1 MRKSAGVVIILKNK
15 RMLLIHPT
23 NHKWTNSFSFPK
35 GGIEKDEKKIDAAI
49 RELREETSIVVN
61 KDQIIN
67 PKEPIVVKYEDRK
80 GNIYKKVYLF
90 VVNIEDVSEIGL
102 DSDVVPKELLQ
113 EEEVDWA
120 GFLDKDEAKD
130 RIFFRVKHLLKLIN

>member
-1 MRKSAGVVIILKNK
+1 MRKSAGVIIILKNK

-23 NHKWTNSFSFPK
+23 NHKWTNSLSFPK

-67 PKEPIVVKYEDRK
+67 PKEPIVVEYEDRK

-130 RIFFRVKHLLKLIN
+130 KIFFRVKHLLKLIE

>member
-1 MRKSAGVVIILKNK
+1 MKKSAGVVIILKNK

-67 PKEPIVVKYEDRK
+67 PKEPIVVEYEDRK

-130 RIFFRVKHLLKLIN
+130 RIFFRVKHLLKLID